1 MVGFSIFI
9 AIVAA
14 LLAAVFWF
22 QSQSAAGAVKGLR
35 AEADAARKEA
45 EDLRAQVRDAQAE
58 SKARSQQMLD
68 LREKLNDARKRTQQS
83 PQKQRSAR
91 EAELEEDLAH
101 ARRLLEEAH
110 AAEQNARKDAA
121 SAIGE
126 AGHLRAELERAQARS
141 REVVAAPPPPAPAQA
156 PVDDTRLRESEAK
169 RAETERRARELDI
182 ALKEAREKE
191 RSAREEVRKA
201 RGRAETNNRVYLVT
215 KGELEVIRERFAL
228 AEKALWK
235 AGLPVPTMQHKE
247 RPLAKGPAA
256 VPAPG
261 GTKDAPSSQA
271 GAEQT
276 VGEEASSRPEP
287 TPAEP
292 PSGGAEPI
300 SAAAAQM
307 PSSEAPRLRNGPEGE
322 AEPSGRS
329 A

>member
-1 MVGFSIFI
+1 MVGFFI

-14 LLAAVFWF
+14 VLAAVFWF
-22 QSQSAAGAVKGLR
+22 QAQSAASAVKGLR

-45 EDLRAQVRDAQAE
+45 EDLRAQLRDAQAE
-58 SKARSQQMLD
+58 SKTRSQQMLD
-68 LREKLNDARKRTQQS
+68 LREKLNEARKRTQQS

-110 AAEQNARKDAA
+110 AAEQNARKDMAGAISEAA
-121 SAIGE
+121 
-126 AGHLRAELERAQARS
+126 HLRAELERAQART
-141 REVVAAPPPPAPAQA
+141 REIVAAPPQPAPAQA
-156 PVDDTRLRESEAK
+156 PVDDTRLREAEAK
-169 RAETERRARELDI
+169 RAEAERRAHELDN
-182 ALKEAREKE
+182 ALKDAREKE

-201 RGRAETNNRVYLVT
+201 RGRAETNNRVYLIT
-215 KGELEVIRERFAL
+215 KGELEVTRERFAL

-235 AGLPVPTMQHKE
+235 AGLPVPTMPHKD
-247 RPLAKGPAA
+247 RPVAKGPAA
-256 VPAPG
+256 ASTAG
-261 GTKDAPSSQA
+261 GAKETQSSQPA
-271 GAEQT
+271 VEQ
-276 VGEEASSRPEP
+276 

-307 PSSEAPRLRNGPEGE
+307 PSAEAPRMRNGPEGE

>member
-1 MVGFSIFI
+1 MVGFFI

-14 LLAAVFWF
+14 VLAAVFWF
-22 QSQSAAGAVKGLR
+22 QAQSAASAVKGLR

-45 EDLRAQVRDAQAE
+45 EDVRAQLRDAQAE
-58 SKARSQQMLD
+58 SKTRSQQMLD
-68 LREKLNDARKRTQQS
+68 LREKLNEARKRTQQS

-110 AAEQNARKDAA
+110 AAEQNARKDMAGAISEAA
-121 SAIGE
+121 
-126 AGHLRAELERAQARS
+126 HLRAELERAQART
-141 REVVAAPPPPAPAQA
+141 REIVAAPPQPAPAQA
-156 PVDDTRLRESEAK
+156 PVDDTRLREAEAK
-169 RAETERRARELDI
+169 RAEAERRAREMEN
-182 ALKEAREKE
+182 ALKDAREKE

-201 RGRAETNNRVYLVT
+201 RGRAETNNRVYLIT
-215 KGELEVIRERFAL
+215 KGELEVTRERFAL

-235 AGLPVPTMQHKE
+235 AGLPVPTMPHKD
-247 RPLAKGPAA
+247 RPVAKGPAA
-256 VPAPG
+256 ASTAG
-261 GTKDAPSSQA
+261 AAKETQSSQP
-271 GAEQT
+271 GVEQ
-276 VGEEASSRPEP
+276 

-307 PSSEAPRLRNGPEGE
+307 PSAEAPRMRNGPEGE

>member
-1 MVGFSIFI
+1 MVGFFI

-14 LLAAVFWF
+14 VLAAVFWF
-22 QSQSAAGAVKGLR
+22 QAQSAASAVKALR

-45 EDLRAQVRDAQAE
+45 EDLRAQLRDAQAE

-68 LREKLNDARKRTQQS
+68 LREKLNEARKRTQQS

-110 AAEQNARKDAA
+110 AAEQNARKDMAGAISEAA
-121 SAIGE
+121 
-126 AGHLRAELERAQARS
+126 HLRAELERAQART
-141 REVVAAPPPPAPAQA
+141 REIVAAPPQQPAPAQA
-156 PVDDTRLRESEAK
+156 PVDDTRLHEAETKRAEAEAK
-169 RAETERRARELDI
+169 RAEAERRGREMEN
-182 ALKEAREKE
+182 ALKDAREKE

-201 RGRAETNNRVYLVT
+201 RGRAETNNRVYLIT
-215 KGELEVIRERFAL
+215 KGELEVTRERFAL

-235 AGLPVPTMQHKE
+235 AGLPVPTMPHKD
-247 RPLAKGPAA
+247 RPVAKGPAA
-256 VPAPG
+256 ASTAG
-261 GTKDAPSSQA
+261 AAKENQSSQP
-271 GAEQT
+271 GVEQ
-276 VGEEASSRPEP
+276 

-307 PSSEAPRLRNGPEGE
+307 PSSEAPRMRNGPEGE

>member
-1 MVGFSIFI
+1 MVGFFI

-14 LLAAVFWF
+14 VLAAVFWF
-22 QSQSAAGAVKGLR
+22 QAQSAASAVKGLR

-45 EDLRAQVRDAQAE
+45 EDLRAQLRDAQAE
-58 SKARSQQMLD
+58 SKTRSQQMLD
-68 LREKLNDARKRTQQS
+68 LREKLNEARKRTQQS

-110 AAEQNARKDAA
+110 AAEQNARKDMAGAISEAA
-121 SAIGE
+121 
-126 AGHLRAELERAQARS
+126 HLRAELERAQART
-141 REVVAAPPPPAPAQA
+141 REIVAAPPPPAPAQA
-156 PVDDTRLRESEAK
+156 PVDDTRLREAEAK
-169 RAETERRARELDI
+169 RAEAERRAHELDN
-182 ALKEAREKE
+182 ALKDAREKE

-201 RGRAETNNRVYLVT
+201 RGRAETNNRVYLIT
-215 KGELEVIRERFAL
+215 KGELEVTRERFAL

-235 AGLPVPTMQHKE
+235 AGLPVPTMPHKD
-247 RPLAKGPAA
+247 RPVAKGPAA
-256 VPAPG
+256 ASTAG
-261 GTKDAPSSQA
+261 AAKETQSSQP
-271 GAEQT
+271 GVEQ
-276 VGEEASSRPEP
+276 

-307 PSSEAPRLRNGPEGE
+307 PSSEAPRMLNGPEGE

>member
-1 MVGFSIFI
+1 MVGFFI

-14 LLAAVFWF
+14 VLAAVFWF
-22 QSQSAAGAVKGLR
+22 QAQSAASAVKGLR

-45 EDLRAQVRDAQAE
+45 EDLRAQLRDAQAE
-58 SKARSQQMLD
+58 SKTRSQQMLD
-68 LREKLNDARKRTQQS
+68 LREKLNEARKRTQQS

-110 AAEQNARKDAA
+110 AAEQNARKDMAGAISEAA
-121 SAIGE
+121 
-126 AGHLRAELERAQARS
+126 HLRAELERAQART
-141 REVVAAPPPPAPAQA
+141 REIVAAPPQPAPAQA
-156 PVDDTRLRESEAK
+156 PVDDTRLREAEAK
-169 RAETERRARELDI
+169 RAEAERRAHELDN
-182 ALKEAREKE
+182 ALKDAREKE

-201 RGRAETNNRVYLVT
+201 RGRAETNNRVYLIT
-215 KGELEVIRERFAL
+215 KGELEVTRERFAL

-235 AGLPVPTMQHKE
+235 AGLPVPTMPHKD
-247 RPLAKGPAA
+247 RPVAKGPAA
-256 VPAPG
+256 ASTAG
-261 GTKDAPSSQA
+261 AAKETQSSQP
-271 GAEQT
+271 GVEQ
-276 VGEEASSRPEP
+276 

-307 PSSEAPRLRNGPEGE
+307 PSAEAPRMRNGPEGE

>member
-1 MVGFSIFI
+1 MVGFFI

-14 LLAAVFWF
+14 VLAAVFWF
-22 QSQSAAGAVKGLR
+22 QAQSAASAVKGLR

-45 EDLRAQVRDAQAE
+45 EDLRAQLRDAQAE
-58 SKARSQQMLD
+58 SKTRSQQMLD
-68 LREKLNDARKRTQQS
+68 LREKLNEARKRTQQS

-110 AAEQNARKDAA
+110 AAEQNARKDMAGAISEAA
-121 SAIGE
+121 
-126 AGHLRAELERAQARS
+126 HLRAELERAQART
-141 REVVAAPPPPAPAQA
+141 REIVAAPPPPAPAQA
-156 PVDDTRLRESEAK
+156 PVDDTRLREAEAK
-169 RAETERRARELDI
+169 RAEAERRAHELDN
-182 ALKEAREKE
+182 ALKDAREKE

-201 RGRAETNNRVYLVT
+201 RGRAETNNRVYLIT
-215 KGELEVIRERFAL
+215 KGELEVTRERFAL

-235 AGLPVPTMQHKE
+235 AGLPVPTMPHKD
-247 RPLAKGPAA
+247 RPVAKGPAA
-256 VPAPG
+256 ASTAG
-261 GTKDAPSSQA
+261 AAKETQSSQP
-271 GAEQT
+271 GVEQ
-276 VGEEASSRPEP
+276 

-307 PSSEAPRLRNGPEGE
+307 PSSEAPRMRNGPEGE
-322 AEPSGRS
+322 AEPNGRS

>member
-1 MVGFSIFI
+1 MVGFFI

-14 LLAAVFWF
+14 VLAAVFWF
-22 QSQSAAGAVKGLR
+22 QAQSAASAVKGLR

-45 EDLRAQVRDAQAE
+45 EDLRAQLRDAQAE
-58 SKARSQQMLD
+58 SKTRSQQMLD
-68 LREKLNDARKRTQQS
+68 LREKLNEARKRTQQS

-110 AAEQNARKDAA
+110 AAEQNARKDMAGAISEAA
-121 SAIGE
+121 
-126 AGHLRAELERAQARS
+126 HLRAELERAQART
-141 REVVAAPPPPAPAQA
+141 REIVAAPPQPAPAQA
-156 PVDDTRLRESEAK
+156 PVDDTRLREAEAK
-169 RAETERRARELDI
+169 RAEAEAKRAEAERRAREMEN
-182 ALKEAREKE
+182 ALKDAREKE

-201 RGRAETNNRVYLVT
+201 RGRAETNNRVYLIT
-215 KGELEVIRERFAL
+215 KGELEVTRERFAL

-235 AGLPVPTMQHKE
+235 AGLPVPTMPHKD
-247 RPLAKGPAA
+247 RPVAKGPAA
-256 VPAPG
+256 ASTAG
-261 GTKDAPSSQA
+261 AAKETQSSQP
-271 GAEQT
+271 GVEQ
-276 VGEEASSRPEP
+276 

-307 PSSEAPRLRNGPEGE
+307 PSAEAPRMRNGPEGE

>member
-1 MVGFSIFI
+1 MVGFFI

-14 LLAAVFWF
+14 VLAAVFWF
-22 QSQSAAGAVKGLR
+22 QAQSAASAVKGLR

-45 EDLRAQVRDAQAE
+45 EDLRAQLRDAQAE
-58 SKARSQQMLD
+58 SKTRSQQMLD
-68 LREKLNDARKRTQQS
+68 LREKLNEARKRTQQS

-110 AAEQNARKDAA
+110 AAEQNARKDMAGAISEAA
-121 SAIGE
+121 
-126 AGHLRAELERAQARS
+126 HLRAELERAQART
-141 REVVAAPPPPAPAQA
+141 REIVAAPPQPAPAQA
-156 PVDDTRLRESEAK
+156 PVDDTRFREAEAK
-169 RAETERRARELDI
+169 RAEAERRAHELDN
-182 ALKEAREKE
+182 ALKDAREKE

-201 RGRAETNNRVYLVT
+201 RGRAETNNRVYLIT
-215 KGELEVIRERFAL
+215 KGELEVTRERFAL

-235 AGLPVPTMQHKE
+235 AGLPVPTMPHKD
-247 RPLAKGPAA
+247 RPVAKGPAA
-256 VPAPG
+256 ASTAG
-261 GTKDAPSSQA
+261 AAKETQSSQP
-271 GAEQT
+271 GVEQ
-276 VGEEASSRPEP
+276 

-307 PSSEAPRLRNGPEGE
+307 PSSEAPRMRNGPEGE

>member
-1 MVGFSIFI
+1 MVGFFI
-9 AIVAA
+9 AVVAA
-14 LLAAVFWF
+14 VLAAVFWF
-22 QSQSAAGAVKGLR
+22 QAQSAASAVKGLR

-45 EDLRAQVRDAQAE
+45 EDLRAQLRDAQAE

-110 AAEQNARKDAA
+110 AAEQNARKDMAGA
-121 SAIGE
+121 ISESA
-126 AGHLRAELERAQARS
+126 HLRAELERAQARS
-141 REVVAAPPPPAPAQA
+141 REIVAPPPQQPAQVQA
-156 PVDDTRLRESEAK
+156 PVDDTRLREAEAR
-169 RAETERRARELDI
+169 RAEAEHRARELDN

-201 RGRAETNNRVYLVT
+201 RGRAETNNRVYLIT

-235 AGLPVPTMQHKE
+235 AGLPVPTMPQKE
-247 RPLAKGPAA
+247 RPVAKGPAA
-256 VPAPG
+256 APG
-261 GTKDAPSSQA
+261 AAKEAQSSQP

-276 VGEEASSRPEP
+276 AGEEATSRAEP

-300 SAAAAQM
+300 SAAAAQL
-307 PSSEAPRLRNGPEGE
+307 PSSEAPRMRNGPEGE

>member
-1 MVGFSIFI
+1 MVGFFI

-14 LLAAVFWF
+14 VLAAVFWF
-22 QSQSAAGAVKGLR
+22 QAQSAASAVKGLR

-45 EDLRAQVRDAQAE
+45 EDLRAQLRDAQAE
-58 SKARSQQMLD
+58 SKTRSQQMLD
-68 LREKLNDARKRTQQS
+68 LREKLNEARKRTQQS

-110 AAEQNARKDAA
+110 AAEQNARKDMAGAISEAA
-121 SAIGE
+121 
-126 AGHLRAELERAQARS
+126 HLRAELERAQART
-141 REVVAAPPPPAPAQA
+141 REIVAAPPPPAPAQA
-156 PVDDTRLRESEAK
+156 PVDDTRLREAEAK
-169 RAETERRARELDI
+169 RAEAERRAHELDN
-182 ALKEAREKE
+182 ALKDAREKE

-201 RGRAETNNRVYLVT
+201 RGRAETNNRVYLIT
-215 KGELEVIRERFAL
+215 KGELEVTRERFAL

-235 AGLPVPTMQHKE
+235 AGLPVPTMPHKD
-247 RPLAKGPAA
+247 RPVAKGPAA
-256 VPAPG
+256 ASTAG
-261 GTKDAPSSQA
+261 AAKETQSSQP
-271 GAEQT
+271 GVEQ
-276 VGEEASSRPEP
+276 

-307 PSSEAPRLRNGPEGE
+307 PSAEAPRMRNGPEGE

>member
-1 MVGFSIFI
+1 
-9 AIVAA
+9 
-14 LLAAVFWF
+14 
-22 QSQSAAGAVKGLR
+22 
-35 AEADAARKEA
+35 
-45 EDLRAQVRDAQAE
+45 
-58 SKARSQQMLD
+58 MLD

-110 AAEQNARKDAA
+110 AAEQNARKDMA
-121 SAIGE
+121 SAISE
-126 AGHLRAELERAQARS
+126 AAHLRAELERAQARS

-169 RAETERRARELDI
+169 RAEAERRAREFEN
-182 ALKEAREKE
+182 AMKEAREKE

-256 VPAPG
+256 VPAAG
-261 GTKDAPSSQA
+261 GAKDAPSSQA

-276 VGEEASSRPEP
+276 VGEEERALPASPVAKARRPEHTEEASSRPEP

>member
-1 MVGFSIFI
+1 MVGFFI

-14 LLAAVFWF
+14 VLAAVFWF
-22 QSQSAAGAVKGLR
+22 QAQSAASAVKGLR

-45 EDLRAQVRDAQAE
+45 EDLRAQLRDAQAE
-58 SKARSQQMLD
+58 SKTRSQQMLD
-68 LREKLNDARKRTQQS
+68 LREKLNEARKRTQQT

-110 AAEQNARKDAA
+110 AAEQNARKDMAGAISEAA
-121 SAIGE
+121 
-126 AGHLRAELERAQARS
+126 HLRAELERAQART
-141 REVVAAPPPPAPAQA
+141 REIVAAPPQPAPAQA
-156 PVDDTRLRESEAK
+156 PVDDTRLREAEAK
-169 RAETERRARELDI
+169 RAEAERRAHELDN
-182 ALKEAREKE
+182 ALKDAREKE

-201 RGRAETNNRVYLVT
+201 RGRAETNNRVYLIT
-215 KGELEVIRERFAL
+215 KGELEVTRERFAL

-235 AGLPVPTMQHKE
+235 AGLPVPTMPHKD
-247 RPLAKGPAA
+247 RPVAKGPAA
-256 VPAPG
+256 ASTAG
-261 GTKDAPSSQA
+261 AAKETQSSQP
-271 GAEQT
+271 GVEQ
-276 VGEEASSRPEP
+276 

-307 PSSEAPRLRNGPEGE
+307 PSSEAPRMRNGPEGE

>member
-1 MVGFSIFI
+1 MVGFFI

-14 LLAAVFWF
+14 VLAAVFWF
-22 QSQSAAGAVKGLR
+22 QAQSAASAVKGLR

-45 EDLRAQVRDAQAE
+45 EDLRTQLRDAQSE

-68 LREKLNDARKRTQQS
+68 LREKLNEARKRTQQS

-110 AAEQNARKDAA
+110 AAEQNARKDMAGAISEAA
-121 SAIGE
+121 
-126 AGHLRAELERAQARS
+126 HLRAELERAQART
-141 REVVAAPPPPAPAQA
+141 REIVAAPPQPAPAQA
-156 PVDDTRLRESEAK
+156 PVDDTRLREAEAK
-169 RAETERRARELDI
+169 RAEAERRAHELDN
-182 ALKEAREKE
+182 ALKDAREKE

-201 RGRAETNNRVYLVT
+201 RGRAETNNRVYLIT
-215 KGELEVIRERFAL
+215 KGELEVTRERFAL

-235 AGLPVPTMQHKE
+235 AGLPVPTMPHKD
-247 RPLAKGPAA
+247 RPVAKGPAA
-256 VPAPG
+256 ASTAG
-261 GTKDAPSSQA
+261 AAKETQSSQP
-271 GAEQT
+271 GVEQ
-276 VGEEASSRPEP
+276 

-307 PSSEAPRLRNGPEGE
+307 PSSEAPRMRNGPEGE

>member
-1 MVGFSIFI
+1 MVGFFI
-9 AIVAA
+9 AVVAA
-14 LLAAVFWF
+14 VLAAVFWF
-22 QSQSAAGAVKGLR
+22 QSQSAASAVKGLR

-45 EDLRAQVRDAQAE
+45 EDLRAQLRDAQAE

-110 AAEQNARKDAA
+110 AAEQNARKDMAGAISEAA
-121 SAIGE
+121 
-126 AGHLRAELERAQARS
+126 HLRAELERAQARS
-141 REVVAAPPPPAPAQA
+141 REIVAPPPQPAPVQA
-156 PVDDTRLRESEAK
+156 PVDDTRLREAEAR
-169 RAETERRARELDI
+169 RAEAEHRARELDN

-201 RGRAETNNRVYLVT
+201 RGRAETNNRVYLIT

-235 AGLPVPTMQHKE
+235 AGLPVPTMPQKE
-247 RPLAKGPAA
+247 RPVAKGPAA
-256 VPAPG
+256 AAAPG
-261 GTKDAPSSQA
+261 GAKETQSPHP

-276 VGEEASSRPEP
+276 AGDEATSRAEP

-307 PSSEAPRLRNGPEGE
+307 PSSEGPRMRNGPEGE